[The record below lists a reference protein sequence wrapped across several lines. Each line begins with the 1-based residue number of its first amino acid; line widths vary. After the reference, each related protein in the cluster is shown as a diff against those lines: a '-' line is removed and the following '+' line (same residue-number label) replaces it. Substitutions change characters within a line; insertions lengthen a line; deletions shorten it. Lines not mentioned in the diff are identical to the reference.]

1 MTQGKFRA
9 LKVTETG
16 RTLENSN
23 GKKQDQQ
30 TISNPHQGVMDA
42 EDRVPYIAALE
53 SLRRLGQKGPY
64 LGQFVVPPGKRVL
77 QNINDPVIADKA
89 APPLGNCVSR

>member
-9 LKVTETG
+9 LKVPETG
-16 RTLENSN
+16 RALENAN
-23 GKKQDQQ
+23 GKKQNQQ
-30 TISNPHQGVMDA
+30 AISNPHQSVMDA
-42 EDRVPYIAALE
+42 EDSVPYIAAFE
-53 SLRRLGQKGPY
+53 GLRRLGQKGPY

-77 QNINDPVIADKA
+77 QNINDPVIANKA

>member
-1 MTQGKFRA
+1 MHLGGFGTDHFSPDSPRY
-9 LKVTETG
+9 G

-30 TISNPHQGVMDA
+30 TISNPHQGVMDT
-42 EDRVPYIAALE
+42 EDGIPYIAALE
-53 SLRRLGQKGPY
+53 GLRRLGQKGPY

-89 APPLGNCVSR
+89 APP